1 MISAAIFVWKFSVSK
16 DDIFFIPLFPV
27 VIDFQVESLS
37 KPMGVINPKPVTT
50 TFFFIFFP

>member
-27 VIDFQVESLS
+27 VIDFQAESLS
-37 KPMGVINPKPVTT
+37 KPMGVINPIPVTT